1 MKRRLILGERI
12 MHVDAKTPLNC
23 VFGAKISGKFNE
35 ENLHKALLKIQ
46 QKHPLLQMN
55 IDATGKTPYF
65 VRNENIRKIPVRI
78 ADRLT
83 DEDWLKQSKIE
94 WYKLFDA
101 PNEPLAR
108 LVWLKGETESDLLLV
123 LPHCICDG
131 TTILN
136 LMRELMTLIDDPG
149 QDLAPYPSF
158 LSVRDLLPEDFV
170 ISKAGHFKG
179 KIFAALGRLFF
190 FFKSTSNNNID
201 RSNYA
206 VHWKISAEDTKNL
219 LIKCKEENTTVH
231 ATICVAFM
239 EAFKHVQGTKAH
251 GKVICPVD
259 IRRFVEAIKQDTMF
273 AFAPIV
279 ELKLAQGEN
288 DFWTKTR
295 SLKTDLEAKVAEM
308 KVHDLLNMSEYFHS
322 SVNKM
327 IGFLKTTKGTHDVTL
342 SNMGLLNIPKDYQ
355 NFSIETIY
363 SPTVAFP
370 WKNANTLVCSTFNG
384 QLDFSFMSNESFLRE
399 FEAWQIKDRVMELI
413 KENLNE
419 LVNA

>member
-1 MKRRLILGERI
+1 

-23 VFGAKISGKFNE
+23 VFGAKISGKINE
-35 ENLHKALLKIQ
+35 DNLHKALLKIQ

-65 VRNENIRKIPVRI
+65 VRNENIGKIPVRI
-78 ADRLT
+78 TDRLT
-83 DEDWLKQSKIE
+83 DNDWLTQSKTE
-94 WYKLFDA
+94 WYKLFDN

-108 LVWLKGETESDLLLV
+108 LVWLNGETESDFLLV

-136 LMRELMTLIDDPG
+136 LMRELMTLMDNPEEG
-149 QDLAPYPSF
+149 LAPYPSF
-158 LSVRDLLPEDFV
+158 LSVRDLLPEDFA
-170 ISKAGHFKG
+170 ITKAGHFKG
-179 KIFAALGRLFF
+179 KIFATLGRLFF
-190 FFKSTSNNNID
+190 FFKSTSNNNVD

-206 VHWKISAEDTKNL
+206 VHWKMSAEDTKKL
-219 LIKCKEENTTVH
+219 LVKCKEENTTVH
-231 ATICVAFM
+231 AAICVAFM
-239 EAFKHVQGTKAH
+239 EAFKQVQGVKAH

-273 AFAPIV
+273 AFAPIA
-279 ELKLAQGEN
+279 ELKLDQAESN
-288 DFWTKTR
+288 FWTKTR
-295 SLKTDLEAKVAEM
+295 KLKTDLEAKIDEM
-308 KVHDLLNMSEYFHS
+308 KVYDLLSMSEYFHS

-327 IGFLKTTKGTHDVTL
+327 IGYLKTTKGTHDITL
-342 SNMGLLNIPKDYQ
+342 SNMGLLNIPKDYKT
-355 NFSIETIY
+355 FALETIY

-399 FEAWQIKDRVMELI
+399 FEAWQIKDSVMELI

-419 LVNA
+419 LANA

>member
-23 VFGAKISGKFNE
+23 VFGARISGKINE
-35 ENLHKALLKIQ
+35 ENLHKALFKIQ

-65 VRNENIRKIPVRI
+65 VRNENISKIPVRI

-136 LMRELMTLIDDPG
+136 LMRELMTLIDDPE

-170 ISKAGHFKG
+170 ISK
-179 KIFAALGRLFF
+179 
-190 FFKSTSNNNID
+190 
-201 RSNYA
+201 
-206 VHWKISAEDTKNL
+206 V
-219 LIKCKEENTTVH
+219 V
-231 ATICVAFM
+231 
-239 EAFKHVQGTKAH
+239 
-251 GKVICPVD
+251 
-259 IRRFVEAIKQDTMF
+259 
-273 AFAPIV
+273 
-279 ELKLAQGEN
+279 
-288 DFWTKTR
+288 
-295 SLKTDLEAKVAEM
+295 
-308 KVHDLLNMSEYFHS
+308 
-322 SVNKM
+322 
-327 IGFLKTTKGTHDVTL
+327 
-342 SNMGLLNIPKDYQ
+342 
-355 NFSIETIY
+355 
-363 SPTVAFP
+363 
-370 WKNANTLVCSTFNG
+370 
-384 QLDFSFMSNESFLRE
+384 
-399 FEAWQIKDRVMELI
+399 
-413 KENLNE
+413 
-419 LVNA
+419 

>member
-23 VFGAKISGKFNE
+23 VFGAKISGKISE
-35 ENLHKALLKIQ
+35 DNLHKALYKIQ

-55 IDATGKTPYF
+55 IDATGKEPYF
-65 VRNENIRKIPVRI
+65 VLNENISKIPVRI

-83 DEDWLKQSKIE
+83 DEDWLAQSKTE

-101 PNEPLAR
+101 ENEPLAR
-108 LVWLKGETESDLLLV
+108 VVWLKGETESDLLLI

-136 LMRELMTLIDDPG
+136 LMRELMTLIDDPE
-149 QDLAPYPSF
+149 QELPPYPSF
-158 LSVRDLLPEDFV
+158 LSVSDLLPEDFM

-190 FFKSTSNNNID
+190 FFKATSNNNIAQ
-201 RSNYA
+201 SNYA
-206 VHWKISAEDTKNL
+206 IHWKITTDDTKKL
-219 LIKCKEENTTVH
+219 LNKCKAENTTVH
-231 ATICVAFM
+231 AAISVAFM
-239 EAFKHVQGTKAH
+239 EAFKHIQGNKAH

-279 ELKLAQGEN
+279 ELKLDQTEN

-295 SLKTDLEAKVAEM
+295 KLKTDLEAKVAEM
-308 KVHDLLNMSEYFHS
+308 KVYDLLSMSEYFHS

-342 SNMGLLNIPKDYQ
+342 SNMGLLNVPKDYQ
-355 NFSIETIY
+355 TFTIETFY

-370 WKNANTLVCSTFNG
+370 WKNANTLVASTFNG
-384 QLDFSFMSNESFLRE
+384 QLDFSFMSNESFFRE
-399 FEAWQIKDRVMELI
+399 FEAWQVKDKAMELI

-419 LVNA
+419 LVNV

>member
-23 VFGAKISGKFNE
+23 VFGAKISGKINE
-35 ENLHKALLKIQ
+35 DNLHKALLKIQ

-65 VRNENIRKIPVRI
+65 VRNENIGKIPVRI
-78 ADRLT
+78 TDRLT
-83 DEDWLKQSKIE
+83 DNDWLTQSKTE
-94 WYKLFDA
+94 WYKLFDN

-108 LVWLKGETESDLLLV
+108 LVWLNGETESDFLLV

-136 LMRELMTLIDDPG
+136 LMRELMTLMDNPEEG
-149 QDLAPYPSF
+149 LAPYPSF
-158 LSVRDLLPEDFV
+158 LSVRDLLPEDFA
-170 ISKAGHFKG
+170 ITKAGHFKG
-179 KIFAALGRLFF
+179 KIFATLGRLFF
-190 FFKSTSNNNID
+190 FFKSTSNNNVD

-206 VHWKISAEDTKNL
+206 VHWKMSAEDTKKL
-219 LIKCKEENTTVH
+219 LVKCKEENTTVH
-231 ATICVAFM
+231 AAICVAFM
-239 EAFKHVQGTKAH
+239 EAFKQVQGVKAH

-273 AFAPIV
+273 AFAPIA
-279 ELKLAQGEN
+279 ELKLDQAESN
-288 DFWTKTR
+288 FWTKTR
-295 SLKTDLEAKVAEM
+295 KLKTDLEAKIDEM
-308 KVHDLLNMSEYFHS
+308 KVYDLLSMSEYFHS

-327 IGFLKTTKGTHDVTL
+327 IGYLKTTKGTHDITL
-342 SNMGLLNIPKDYQ
+342 SNMGLLNIPKDYKT
-355 NFSIETIY
+355 FALETIY

-399 FEAWQIKDRVMELI
+399 FEAWQIKDSVMELI

-419 LVNA
+419 LANA

>member
-23 VFGAKISGKFNE
+23 VFGAKISGTINE
-35 ENLHKALLKIQ
+35 ENLHQALLKIQ

-55 IDATGKTPYF
+55 IDASGKIPYF
-65 VRNENIRKIPVRI
+65 VLNEKIGKIPVRI
-78 ADRLT
+78 TGRST
-83 DEDWLKQSKIE
+83 DEDWLIQSKIE

-101 PNEPLAR
+101 KNEPLAR
-108 LVWLKGETESDLLLV
+108 LVWLKGETASDLLLV

-136 LMRELMTLIDDPG
+136 LMRELIALIDNPK
-149 QDLAPYPSF
+149 QELTPYPSF
-158 LSVRDLLPEDFV
+158 LSVNDLLPENFS
-170 ISKAGHFKG
+170 ITKTGHFKG

-190 FFKSTSNNNID
+190 FFKSTSNKHID

-206 VHWKISAEDTKNL
+206 VHWKMSQEDTKKL
-219 LIKCKEENTTVH
+219 LLKCKEENTSLH
-231 ATICVAFM
+231 AVICVAFM
-239 EAFKHVQGTKAH
+239 EAFKQIQGTKAH

-279 ELKLAQGEN
+279 ELKLDQATSN
-288 DFWTKTR
+288 FWAKAR
-295 SLKTDLEAKVAEM
+295 ALKNDLEAKINEM
-308 KVHDLLNMSEYFHS
+308 KVYDLLSMSEYFHS

-342 SNMGLLNIPKDYQ
+342 SNMGLLNVPKDYQ
-355 NFSIETIY
+355 DFSIETIY

-384 QLDFSFMSNESFLRE
+384 QLDFSFMSNESFMRE
-399 FEAWQIKDRVMELI
+399 FEAWQIKDSVMEQI

-419 LVNA
+419 LANV

>member
-1 MKRRLILGERI
+1 

-23 VFGAKISGKFNE
+23 VFGAKISGKISE
-35 ENLHKALLKIQ
+35 DNLHKALYKIQ

-55 IDATGKTPYF
+55 IDATGKEPYF
-65 VRNENIRKIPVRI
+65 VLNENISKIPVRI

-83 DEDWLKQSKIE
+83 DEDWLSQSKTE

-101 PNEPLAR
+101 ENEPLAR
-108 LVWLKGETESDLLLV
+108 VVWLKGETESDLLLI

-136 LMRELMTLIDDPG
+136 LMRELMTLIDDPE
-149 QDLAPYPSF
+149 QELTPYPSF
-158 LSVRDLLPEDFV
+158 LSVSDLLPEDFM

-190 FFKSTSNNNID
+190 FFKATSNNNIAQ
-201 RSNYA
+201 SNYA
-206 VHWKISAEDTKNL
+206 IHWKITTDDTKKL
-219 LIKCKEENTTVH
+219 LNKCKAENTTVH
-231 ATICVAFM
+231 AAISVAFM
-239 EAFKHVQGTKAH
+239 EAFKHIQGNKAH

-279 ELKLAQGEN
+279 ELKLDQTEN

-295 SLKTDLEAKVAEM
+295 KLKTDLEAKVAEM
-308 KVHDLLNMSEYFHS
+308 KVYDLLSMSEYFHS

-342 SNMGLLNIPKDYQ
+342 SNMGLLNVPKDYQ
-355 NFSIETIY
+355 TFTIETFY

-370 WKNANTLVCSTFNG
+370 WKNANTLVASTFNG
-384 QLDFSFMSNESFLRE
+384 QLDFSFMSNESFFRE
-399 FEAWQIKDRVMELI
+399 FEAWQVKDKAMELI

-419 LVNA
+419 LVNV

>member
-12 MHVDAKTPLNC
+12 MHVNAKTPLNC
-23 VFGAKISGKFNE
+23 VFTAKISGTINE
-35 ENLHKALLKIQ
+35 ENLHRALQKIQ

-55 IDATGKTPYF
+55 IDASGKAPYF
-65 VRNENIRKIPVRI
+65 VLNQQISKIPVRV
-78 ADRLT
+78 AKRFT
-83 DEDWLKQSKIE
+83 DEDWLTESKTE

-101 PNEPLAR
+101 QNEPLAR
-108 LVWLKGETESDLLLV
+108 LVWLKGETVSDLLLV

-136 LMRELMTLIDDPG
+136 LLRELMTLTDNPD
-149 QDLAPYPSF
+149 QDLIPYPSF
-158 LSVRDLLPEDFV
+158 HTVKDLLPENFS
-170 ISKAGHFKG
+170 ITKLGHFKG
-179 KIFAALGRLFF
+179 KVFAALGRLFF
-190 FFKSTSNNNID
+190 FFKATSNTHVD

-206 VHWKISAEDTKNL
+206 VHWKISTENTKKL
-219 LIKCKEENTTVH
+219 LLKCKEENTTVH
-231 ATICVAFM
+231 AAICVAFM
-239 EAFKHVQGTKAH
+239 EAFKHIQGEKAH

-273 AFAPIV
+273 AFAPIA
-279 ELKLAQGEN
+279 ELKLDDSKN
-288 DFWTKTR
+288 TFWTKAR
-295 SLKTDLEAKVAEM
+295 VLKADLDAKVSEM
-308 KVHDLLNMSEYFHS
+308 KVYDLLGMSEYFHS

-327 IGFLKTTKGTHDVTL
+327 IGFLRTTKGTHDVTL

-355 NFSIETIY
+355 NFSITAIH

-399 FEAWQIKDRVMELI
+399 FEAWQIKYRAMELI

-419 LVNA
+419 FANA

>member
-23 VFGAKISGKFNE
+23 VFGAKISGQINE
-35 ENLHKALLKIQ
+35 ENLHRALQKIQ

-65 VRNENIRKIPVRI
+65 VHHENISKIPVRI
-78 ADRLT
+78 TDRLT
-83 DEDWLKQSKIE
+83 DEDWLIQSKTE
-94 WYKLFDA
+94 WYKLFDS
-101 PNEPLAR
+101 PNQPLAR

-136 LMRELMTLIDDPG
+136 LMRELMTLIDNP
-149 QDLAPYPSF
+149 QQNLAPYPSF
-158 LSVRDLLPEDFV
+158 LSVNDLMPEDFS
-170 ISKAGHFKG
+170 ISKLGHFKG

-190 FFKSTSNNNID
+190 FFKATSNNQVD
-201 RSNYA
+201 RNNYA
-206 VHWKISAEDTKNL
+206 VHWKISVENTKKL
-219 LIKCKEENTTVH
+219 LQKCKEENTTVH
-231 ATICVAFM
+231 AAICVAFM

-273 AFAPIV
+273 AFAPIA
-279 ELKLAQGEN
+279 ELRLDQIEN
-288 DFWTKTR
+288 RFWTKAQV
-295 SLKTDLEAKVAEM
+295 LKNDLDAKIAEM
-308 KVHDLLNMSEYFHS
+308 KVYDLLNISEYFHS

-355 NFSIETIY
+355 DFSIETIY

-399 FEAWQIKDRVMELI
+399 FEAWQIKDRAMELI

-419 LVNA
+419 LANA

>member
-23 VFGAKISGKFNE
+23 VFGAKISGKISE
-35 ENLHKALLKIQ
+35 DNLHKALYKIQ

-55 IDATGKTPYF
+55 IDATGKEPYF
-65 VRNENIRKIPVRI
+65 VLNENISKIPVRI

-83 DEDWLKQSKIE
+83 DEDWLSQSKTE

-101 PNEPLAR
+101 ENEPLAR
-108 LVWLKGETESDLLLV
+108 VVWLKGETESDLLLI

-136 LMRELMTLIDDPG
+136 LMRELMTLIDDPE
-149 QDLAPYPSF
+149 QELTPYPSF
-158 LSVRDLLPEDFV
+158 LSVSDLLPEDFM

-190 FFKSTSNNNID
+190 FFKATSNNNIAQ
-201 RSNYA
+201 SNYA
-206 VHWKISAEDTKNL
+206 IHWKITTDDTKKL
-219 LIKCKEENTTVH
+219 LNKCKAENTTVH
-231 ATICVAFM
+231 AAISVAFM
-239 EAFKHVQGTKAH
+239 EAFKHIQGNKAH

-279 ELKLAQGEN
+279 ELKLDQTEN

-295 SLKTDLEAKVAEM
+295 KLKTDLEAKVAEM
-308 KVHDLLNMSEYFHS
+308 KVYDLLSMSEYFHS

-342 SNMGLLNIPKDYQ
+342 SNMGLLNVPKDYQ
-355 NFSIETIY
+355 TFTIETFY

-370 WKNANTLVCSTFNG
+370 WKNANTLVASTFNG
-384 QLDFSFMSNESFLRE
+384 QLDFSFMSNESFFRE
-399 FEAWQIKDRVMELI
+399 FEAWQVKDKAMELI

-419 LVNA
+419 LVNV

>member
-23 VFGAKISGKFNE
+23 VFTAKIAGTINE
-35 ENLHKALLKIQ
+35 ENLHSALQKIQ

-55 IDATGKTPYF
+55 IDASGKTPYF
-65 VRNENIRKIPVRI
+65 VLNENIGKIPVRV
-78 ADRLT
+78 AERFT
-83 DEDWLKQSKIE
+83 DEDWLIESKIE
-94 WYKLFDA
+94 WYKLFDTQ
-101 PNEPLAR
+101 NEPLAR
-108 LVWLKGETESDLLLV
+108 VVWLKGETASELLLV

-136 LMRELMTLIDDPG
+136 LLREVMTLIDNPK
-149 QDLAPYPSF
+149 QELTPYPSF
-158 LSVRDLLPEDFV
+158 LTVKDLLPGDFS
-170 ISKAGHFKG
+170 ISKLGHFKG

-190 FFKSTSNNNID
+190 FFKSTSDHNLD

-206 VHWKISAEDTKNL
+206 IHWKISTENTKNL
-219 LIKCKEENTTVH
+219 LLKCKAENTTVH
-231 ATICVAFM
+231 AAICVAFM
-239 EAFKHVQGTKAH
+239 EAFKQVQGEKAH

-273 AFAPIV
+273 AFAPIA
-279 ELKLAQGEN
+279 ELKLDQTEN
-288 DFWTKTR
+288 SFWTKAQR
-295 SLKTDLEAKVAEM
+295 LKSDLDAKVSEM
-308 KVHDLLNMSEYFHS
+308 KVYDLLGMSEYFHS

-327 IGFLKTTKGTHDVTL
+327 IGFLRTTKGTHDVTL

-384 QLDFSFMSNESFLRE
+384 QLDFSFMSNESFLKE
-399 FEAWQIKDRVMELI
+399 FDARQIKDRAMEMI

-419 LVNA
+419 LANV

>member
-23 VFGAKISGKFNE
+23 VFTAKISGTISE
-35 ENLHKALLKIQ
+35 ENLHRALHKIQ

-55 IDATGKTPYF
+55 IDATGKEPYF
-65 VRNENIRKIPVRI
+65 VLNENIGKIPVRI
-78 ADRLT
+78 TERLT
-83 DEDWLKQSKIE
+83 ENDWLTQSKTE

-101 PNEPLAR
+101 QNQPLAR
-108 LVWLKGETESDLLLV
+108 LVWLKGETVSDLLLV

-136 LMRELMTLIDDPG
+136 LLRELMTLTDNPE
-149 QDLAPYPSF
+149 QDLIPYPSF
-158 LSVRDLLPEDFV
+158 HTVKDLLPEDFS
-170 ISKAGHFKG
+170 ITKLGHFKG
-179 KIFAALGRLFF
+179 KVFAALGRLFF
-190 FFKSTSNNNID
+190 FFKATSNTHVD
-201 RSNYA
+201 RSNYT
-206 VHWKISAEDTKNL
+206 VHWKFSAENTKKL
-219 LIKCKEENTTVH
+219 LQKCKEKNTTVH
-231 ATICVAFM
+231 AAICVAFM
-239 EAFKHVQGTKAH
+239 EAFKEVQGTKAH

-259 IRRFVEAIKQDTMF
+259 IRRFVAAIKQDTMF
-273 AFAPIV
+273 AFAPIA
-279 ELKLAQGEN
+279 ELKLDPIENGFWAKAQL
-288 DFWTKTR
+288 
-295 SLKTDLEAKVAEM
+295 LKSDLDAKIAEM
-308 KVHDLLNMSEYFHS
+308 KVYDLLSMSEYFHS

-399 FEAWQIKDRVMELI
+399 FEAWKIKDRAMELI

-419 LVNA
+419 FANV

>member
-1 MKRRLILGERI
+1 

-23 VFGAKISGKFNE
+23 VFGTKISGKISEDNM
-35 ENLHKALLKIQ
+35 HKALDKIQ

-65 VRNENIRKIPVRI
+65 VRNENISKIPVRT
-78 ADRLT
+78 AQRVT
-83 DEDWLKQSKIE
+83 DQDWLTQSKVE

-136 LMRELMTLIDDPG
+136 LMRELMTLIDHPE

-158 LSVRDLLPEDFV
+158 LSVRDLLPEEFA
-170 ISKAGHFKG
+170 ITKAAHFKG

-190 FFKSTSNNNID
+190 FFKATSNHNVD

-206 VHWKISAEDTKNL
+206 VHWKISEQDTQKL
-219 LIKCKEENTTVH
+219 LVKCKEENTTVH
-231 ATICVAFM
+231 AAICVAFM
-239 EAFKHVQGTKAH
+239 EAFKQVQGTKAH

-259 IRRFVEAIKQDTMF
+259 IRRFVETIKQDTMF

-279 ELKLAQGEN
+279 ELKLDQTES

-295 SLKTDLEAKVAEM
+295 KLKTDLEAKVAEM

-342 SNMGLLNIPKDYQ
+342 SNMGLLNITKDYQ
-355 NFSIETIY
+355 HFAIETIY

-399 FEAWQIKDRVMELI
+399 FEAWQIKDRAMELI

-419 LVNA
+419 LANV

>member
-23 VFGAKISGKFNE
+23 VFGAKISGTIRE
-35 ENLHKALLKIQ
+35 ENLHQALLKIQ

-55 IDATGKTPYF
+55 IDATGKIPYF
-65 VRNENIRKIPVRI
+65 VLNENIGKIPVRI
-78 ADRLT
+78 TDRST
-83 DEDWLKQSKIE
+83 DQDWLIQSKAE

-101 PNEPLAR
+101 QHEPLAR
-108 LVWLKGETESDLLLV
+108 LVWLKGEVASDLLLV

-136 LMRELMTLIDDPG
+136 LMRELITLIDNPR
-149 QDLAPYPSF
+149 QELTPYPSF
-158 LSVRDLLPEDFV
+158 LSVNDLLPENFSV
-170 ISKAGHFKG
+170 TKTGHFKG

-190 FFKSTSNNNID
+190 FFKSTSNKHVD

-206 VHWKISAEDTKNL
+206 VHWKMSQDDTKKL
-219 LIKCKEENTTVH
+219 LLKCKKENTTVH
-231 ATICVAFM
+231 SVICIAFM
-239 EAFKHVQGTKAH
+239 EAFKHIQGTKAH

-279 ELKLAQGEN
+279 ELKLDQAEN
-288 DFWTKTR
+288 SFWTKAR
-295 SLKTDLEAKVAEM
+295 ALKNDLEAKISEM
-308 KVHDLLNMSEYFHS
+308 KVYDLLSMSEYFHS

-342 SNMGLLNIPKDYQ
+342 SNMGLLNVPKDYQ
-355 NFSIETIY
+355 DFSIETIY

-399 FEAWQIKDRVMELI
+399 FEAWQIKDSVMEQI

-419 LVNA
+419 LANV

>member
-23 VFGAKISGKFNE
+23 VFTAKISGTISE
-35 ENLHKALLKIQ
+35 ENLHQALQKIQ

-55 IDATGKTPYF
+55 IDASGKAPYF
-65 VRNENIRKIPVRI
+65 VLNQHIGKIPVRI
-78 ADRLT
+78 AERFT
-83 DEDWLKQSKIE
+83 DEDWLAESKTE

-101 PNEPLAR
+101 QNEPLAR
-108 LVWLKGETESDLLLV
+108 LVWLKGETVSDLLLV

-136 LMRELMTLIDDPG
+136 LLRELMTLTDNPE
-149 QDLAPYPSF
+149 QDLIPYPSF
-158 LSVRDLLPEDFV
+158 HTVKDLLPEDFS
-170 ISKAGHFKG
+170 ITKLGHFKG
-179 KIFAALGRLFF
+179 KVFAALGRLFF
-190 FFKSTSNNNID
+190 FFKATSNTSVD

-206 VHWKISAEDTKNL
+206 VHWKISTENTKKIL
-219 LIKCKEENTTVH
+219 LKCKEENTTVH
-231 ATICVAFM
+231 AAICVAFM
-239 EAFKHVQGTKAH
+239 EAFKQVRGEKAH

-273 AFAPIV
+273 AFAPIA
-279 ELKLAQGEN
+279 ELKLDESKN
-288 DFWTKTR
+288 SFWTKAR
-295 SLKTDLEAKVAEM
+295 ALKSDLDAKVSEM
-308 KVHDLLNMSEYFHS
+308 KVYDLLGMSEYFHS

-327 IGFLKTTKGTHDVTL
+327 IGFLRTTKGTHDVTL

-355 NFSIETIY
+355 NFSITAIH

-399 FEAWQIKDRVMELI
+399 FEAWQIKDRAMELI

-419 LVNA
+419 FANA

>member
-1 MKRRLILGERI
+1 

-23 VFGAKISGKFNE
+23 VFGTKISGKISEDNM
-35 ENLHKALLKIQ
+35 HKALDKIQ

-65 VRNENIRKIPVRI
+65 VRNENISKIPVRT
-78 ADRLT
+78 AQRVT
-83 DEDWLKQSKIE
+83 DQDWLTQSKVE

-136 LMRELMTLIDDPG
+136 LMRELMTLIDHPE

-158 LSVRDLLPEDFV
+158 LSVRDLLPEEFA
-170 ISKAGHFKG
+170 ITKAAHFKG

-190 FFKSTSNNNID
+190 FFKATSNHNVD

-206 VHWKISAEDTKNL
+206 VHWKISEQDTQKL
-219 LIKCKEENTTVH
+219 LVKCKEENTTVH
-231 ATICVAFM
+231 AAICVAFM
-239 EAFKHVQGTKAH
+239 EAFKQVQGTKAH

-259 IRRFVEAIKQDTMF
+259 IRRFVETIKQDTMF

-279 ELKLAQGEN
+279 ELKLDQTES

-295 SLKTDLEAKVAEM
+295 KLKTDLEAKVAEM

-342 SNMGLLNIPKDYQ
+342 SNMGLLNITKDYQ
-355 NFSIETIY
+355 HFAIETIY

-399 FEAWQIKDRVMELI
+399 LDRKSV
-413 KENLNE
+413 
-419 LVNA
+419 V

>member
-23 VFGAKISGKFNE
+23 VFGAKISGKIDE
-35 ENLHKALLKIQ
+35 DNLHKALYKIQ

-55 IDATGKTPYF
+55 IDATGKEPYF
-65 VRNENIRKIPVRI
+65 VLNENISKIPVRI

-83 DEDWLKQSKIE
+83 DDDWLVQSKTE

-108 LVWLKGETESDLLLV
+108 LVWLRGEAESDLLLV

-136 LMRELMTLIDDPG
+136 LMRELMTLIDDPE
-149 QDLAPYPSF
+149 QNLAPYPSF
-158 LSVRDLLPEDFV
+158 LSVRDLLPEDFA
-170 ISKAGHFKG
+170 ITKAGHFKG

-190 FFKSTSNNNID
+190 FFKATSNNNVD

-206 VHWKISAEDTKNL
+206 VHWKISADDTKKL
-219 LIKCKEENTTVH
+219 LVKCKEEDTTVH
-231 ATICVAFM
+231 AAICVAFM
-239 EAFKHVQGTKAH
+239 EAFKQVQGIKAH

-273 AFAPIV
+273 AFAPIA
-279 ELKLAQGEN
+279 ELKLDQAES
-288 DFWTKTR
+288 DFWSKTR
-295 SLKTDLEAKVAEM
+295 KLKTDLEGKVAEM
-308 KVHDLLNMSEYFHS
+308 KVYDLLSMSEYFHS

-342 SNMGLLNIPKDYQ
+342 SNMGLLNIPKDYK
-355 NFSIETIY
+355 NFALETIY

-384 QLDFSFMSNESFLRE
+384 QLDFSFMSNESFFRE
-399 FEAWQIKDRVMELI
+399 FEAWQVKDKAMELI

-419 LVNA
+419 LVNV

>member
-23 VFGAKISGKFNE
+23 VFGTKISGKINE
-35 ENLHKALLKIQ
+35 DNLHKALLKIQ
-46 QKHPLLQMN
+46 KKHPLLQMN

-65 VRNENIRKIPVRI
+65 VRNENIGKIPVRI
-78 ADRLT
+78 TDRLT
-83 DEDWLKQSKIE
+83 DNDWLTQSKTE
-94 WYKLFDA
+94 WYKLFDN

-108 LVWLKGETESDLLLV
+108 LVWLKGETKSDFLLV

-136 LMRELMTLIDDPG
+136 LMRELMTLIDDPEEE
-149 QDLAPYPSF
+149 LAPYPSF
-158 LSVRDLLPEDFV
+158 LSVRDLLPEDFA
-170 ISKAGHFKG
+170 ITKAGHFKG

-190 FFKSTSNNNID
+190 FFKSTSNNNVD

-206 VHWKISAEDTKNL
+206 VHWKMSAEDTKKL
-219 LIKCKEENTTVH
+219 LVKCKEENTTVH
-231 ATICVAFM
+231 AAICVAFM
-239 EAFKHVQGTKAH
+239 GAFKQVQGVKAH

-259 IRRFVEAIKQDTMF
+259 IRRFVEAIKQDTIF
-273 AFAPIV
+273 AFAPIA
-279 ELKLAQGEN
+279 ELKLDQAES
-288 DFWTKTR
+288 DFWTKAR
-295 SLKTDLEAKVAEM
+295 KLKTDLEAKIAEM
-308 KVHDLLNMSEYFHS
+308 KVYDLLSMSEYFHS
-322 SVNKM
+322 SVDKM
-327 IGFLKTTKGTHDVTL
+327 IGYLKTTKGTHDITL
-342 SNMGLLNIPKDYQ
+342 SNMGLLNIPKDYKT
-355 NFSIETIY
+355 FALETIY

-399 FEAWQIKDRVMELI
+399 FEAWQIKDSVMELI

-419 LVNA
+419 LANA